1 MKVIKKE
8 VLTHDVYR
16 FDFEFADPSWISGI
30 FVGGHIRI
38 HAEVDGKAI
47 SRMYSPTTLTNQ
59 KGYMTLVLKIYR

>member
-1 MKVIKKE
+1 
-8 VLTHDVYR
+8 LTHDVYR

-47 SRMYSPTTLTNQ
+47 SRMYSPTTLTN
-59 KGYMTLVLKIYR
+59 